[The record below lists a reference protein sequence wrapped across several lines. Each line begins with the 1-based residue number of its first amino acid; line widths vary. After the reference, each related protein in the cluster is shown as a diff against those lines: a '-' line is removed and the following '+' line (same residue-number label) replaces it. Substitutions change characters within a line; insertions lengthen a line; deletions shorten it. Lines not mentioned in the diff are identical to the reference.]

1 MGKVVFHVNAFLG
14 VLFFS
19 SYAISYGQ
27 GDRVIIA
34 NLKQDMELINREVSG
49 LRSEVELLR
58 RENAKLRVV
67 LDQLSRN
74 QSSSQ
79 DRSML
84 NDLQNRLQLV
94 ELAQKQ
100 SDRARGSMQE
110 EVNQKFQQIIGQ
122 MNQGFEQ
129 LTKINQPSTSSPEPT
144 FSNDY
149 PKNGFVHK
157 VEKGETVSS
166 IAQKYKSK
174 VSWII
179 DANQI
184 TDPNK
189 VFVGKELFVPLK

>member
-1 MGKVVFHVNAFLG
+1 
-14 VLFFS
+14 
-19 SYAISYGQ
+19 
-27 GDRVIIA
+27 
-34 NLKQDMELINREVSG
+34 
-49 LRSEVELLR
+49 
-58 RENAKLRVV
+58 
-67 LDQLSRN
+67 
-74 QSSSQ
+74 
-79 DRSML
+79 
-84 NDLQNRLQLV
+84 
-94 ELAQKQ
+94 
-100 SDRARGSMQE
+100 
-110 EVNQKFQQIIGQ
+110 

-129 LTKINQPSTSSPEPT
+129 LTKINQPSTSYPEPT

>member
-129 LTKINQPSTSSPEPT
+129 LTKINQPSTSYPEPT